1 MEFKNCNYDCNICRE
16 VDAQSV
22 ENRKVD
28 GVENLV
34 ESKTENE
41 VVLTKDG
48 MAEGVELRRS
58 QCDVHGFSSNGVWFG
73 DADGLE
79 EWLSQVTMN
88 EDKNPKETETLIMD
102 LPNLSNSPPP
112 PPPPSPPPPPPPLPT
127 QFGERMLMGDSSVEA
142 TSVRPITP
150 VMNGD
155 AKKVWMEMSCAR
167 VSSMS
172 SDDNHAPDC
181 RCAPNCRCMRIGMD
195 YDTCGLS
202 REIENKQYER
212 SEKDFVC

>member
-34 ESKTENE
+34 GSKTENE

-73 DADGLE
+73 DADALE

-112 PPPPSPPPPPPPLPT
+112 PPPPPPLPT
-127 QFGERMLMGDSSVEA
+127 QFGERMMMGDPSMEA
-142 TSVRPITP
+142 TSVLPITP

-155 AKKVWMEMSCAR
+155 AKKAWMEMSCAR
-167 VSSMS
+167 VSPMS
-172 SDDNHAPDC
+172 SDDNQAPD
-181 RCAPNCRCMRIGMD
+181 CRCMRIGMD
-195 YDTCGLS
+195 YDICGLC
-202 REIENKQYER
+202 RKMENKQYER
-212 SEKDFVC
+212 SEKDSAS

>member
-1 MEFKNCNYDCNICRE
+1 
-16 VDAQSV
+16 
-22 ENRKVD
+22 
-28 GVENLV
+28 
-34 ESKTENE
+34 
-41 VVLTKDG
+41 
-48 MAEGVELRRS
+48 
-58 QCDVHGFSSNGVWFG
+58 
-73 DADGLE
+73 
-79 EWLSQVTMN
+79 
-88 EDKNPKETETLIMD
+88 
-102 LPNLSNSPPP
+102 
-112 PPPPSPPPPPPPLPT
+112 
-127 QFGERMLMGDSSVEA
+127 MGDSSVEA

-155 AKKVWMEMSCAR
+155 AKKAWMEMSCAR

-212 SEKDFVC
+212 SEKDSVS

>member
-22 ENRKVD
+22 ENRKAD

-34 ESKTENE
+34 GSKTENE

-48 MAEGVELRRS
+48 MAEDVELRRS
-58 QCDVHGFSSNGVWFG
+58 QCDVRGFSSDGVWFG

-79 EWLSQVTMN
+79 EWLSIVMMN
-88 EDKNPKETETLIMD
+88 NNENPTETESLIMD

-112 PPPPSPPPPPPPLPT
+112 APPPPPPTPPPST
-127 QFGERMLMGDSSVEA
+127 QFGDRLMMGDPSMEA
-142 TSVRPITP
+142 TSVLPITP

-155 AKKVWMEMSCAR
+155 AKKVWTEMSCAR
-167 VSSMS
+167 VSPVS
-172 SDDNHAPDC
+172 SDDNQAPDC
-181 RCAPNCRCMRIGMD
+181 RCMHIGMD
-195 YDTCGLS
+195 YDICGLC
-202 REIENKQYER
+202 REMENKQYER
-212 SEKDFVC
+212 SEKDSVC

>member
-112 PPPPSPPPPPPPLPT
+112 PPPPPLLPT
-127 QFGERMLMGDSSVEA
+127 QFGERMMMGDPSMEA
-142 TSVRPITP
+142 TSVLPITP

-155 AKKVWMEMSCAR
+155 AKKAWMEMSCAR
-167 VSSMS
+167 VSPMS
-172 SDDNHAPDC
+172 SDDNQAPD
-181 RCAPNCRCMRIGMD
+181 CRCMRIGMD
-195 YDTCGLS
+195 YDICGLC
-202 REIENKQYER
+202 RKMENKQYER
-212 SEKDFVC
+212 SEKDSAS

>member
-34 ESKTENE
+34 GSKTENE

-112 PPPPSPPPPPPPLPT
+112 PPPPPPLPT
-127 QFGERMLMGDSSVEA
+127 QFGERMMMGDPSMEA
-142 TSVRPITP
+142 TSVLPITP

-155 AKKVWMEMSCAR
+155 AKKAWMEMSCAR
-167 VSSMS
+167 VSPMS
-172 SDDNHAPDC
+172 SDDNQAPD
-181 RCAPNCRCMRIGMD
+181 CRCMRIGMD
-195 YDTCGLS
+195 YDICGLC
-202 REIENKQYER
+202 RKMENKQYER

>member
-73 DADGLE
+73 DADALE

-112 PPPPSPPPPPPPLPT
+112 PPPPPPLPT
-127 QFGERMLMGDSSVEA
+127 QFGERMMMGDPSMEA
-142 TSVRPITP
+142 TSVLPSTP

-155 AKKVWMEMSCAR
+155 AKKAWMEMSCAR
-167 VSSMS
+167 VSPMS
-172 SDDNHAPDC
+172 SDDDQAPD
-181 RCAPNCRCMRIGMD
+181 CRCMRIGMD
-195 YDTCGLS
+195 YDICGLC
-202 REIENKQYER
+202 RKMENKQYER
-212 SEKDFVC
+212 SEKDSAS

>member
-1 MEFKNCNYDCNICRE
+1 MEISEVDTKMETKNCNYDCNVCSE
-16 VDAQSV
+16 VDAQLV

-112 PPPPSPPPPPPPLPT
+112 PPPPPPLPT

-155 AKKVWMEMSCAR
+155 AKKAWMEMSCAR
-167 VSSMS
+167 VSPMS
-172 SDDNHAPDC
+172 SDDNQAPD
-181 RCAPNCRCMRIGMD
+181 CRCMRIGMD
-195 YDTCGLS
+195 YDICGLC
-202 REIENKQYER
+202 RKMENKQYER
-212 SEKDFVC
+212 SEKDSAS

>member
-112 PPPPSPPPPPPPLPT
+112 PPPPPPLPT
-127 QFGERMLMGDSSVEA
+127 QFGERMMMGDPSMEA
-142 TSVRPITP
+142 TSVLPITP

-155 AKKVWMEMSCAR
+155 AKKAWMEMSCAR
-167 VSSMS
+167 VSPMS
-172 SDDNHAPDC
+172 SDDNQAPD
-181 RCAPNCRCMRIGMD
+181 CRCMRIGMD
-195 YDTCGLS
+195 YDICGLC
-202 REIENKQYER
+202 RKMENKQYER
-212 SEKDFVC
+212 SEKDSAS